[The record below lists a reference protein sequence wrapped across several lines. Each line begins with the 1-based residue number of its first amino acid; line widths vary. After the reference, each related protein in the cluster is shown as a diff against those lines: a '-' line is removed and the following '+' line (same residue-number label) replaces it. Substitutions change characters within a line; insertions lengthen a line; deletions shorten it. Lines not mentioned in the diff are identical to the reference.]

1 MPEPI
6 TLGASALIWEYALKP
21 IADDIKK
28 EYGAEAK
35 KLLKSGMEKALSKLP
50 FQKSELEVIEAEI
63 IKADTA
69 ILTDEKK
76 FLEFFENN
84 KQISDVIIESNS
96 RNKTIVNNVG
106 KGVGYIETMNGDM
119 NFNDG

>member
-1 MPEPI
+1 MEPVTTTAI
-6 TLGASALIWEYALKP
+6 TLALWEHAVKP
-21 IADDIKK
+21 VVKSIEK
-28 EYGAEAK
+28 EYGDETK
-35 KLLKSGMEKALSKLP
+35 KLLKSGINKAL
-50 FQKSELEVIEAEI
+50 QKFSLKKEEIELIEAEVI
-63 IKADTA
+63 DTNKE

-76 FLEFFENN
+76 FLKFFEKN

-106 KGVGYIETMNGDM
+106 KGVGYIKTMNGDM

>member
-21 IADDIKK
+21 IVDDIKK
-28 EYGAEAK
+28 EYGTEAK
-35 KLLKSGMEKALSKLP
+35 KLLKSGIEKALAKLS
-50 FQKSELEVIEAEI
+50 FQKKELEVIEAEI
-63 IKADTA
+63 VEADTA

-96 RNKTIVNNVG
+96 RNKNIDIKVE
-106 KGVGYIETMNGDM
+106 KGIGYINTMNGDIS
-119 NFNDG
+119 F